1 MPSWLPEPQQLI
13 DVSGAAEII
22 GGLGVLVPQTR
33 RAAGW
38 GLIALL
44 ITVFP
49 VNVNMAVHAAQSPGR
64 RPLEWLLWVR
74 LPIQAVLVG
83 WVSWAALAAKRGS
96 GPE

>member
-44 ITVFP
+44 IAVFP
-49 VNVNMAVHAAQSPGR
+49 VNVNMAMRYAQSPVRG
-64 RPLEWLLWVR
+64 PVEWLLWAR

-83 WVSWAALAAKRGS
+83 WVWWAALAAKRGS
-96 GPE
+96 GPG